1 MPLACASFADIRFHR
16 NILLEVG
23 LTEELKIEKGGKS
36 KEDGKAKEI
45 ALGQH
50 KSSYSIIIKI
60 NHANKTVSND
70 FEIREVSRVRKTD
83 NAGSRA
89 EKMSGSSVGDSNH
102 EYMRRNGVIKRII
115 RNGKRRK
122 ELRCIPVHLRRSR

>member
-1 MPLACASFADIRFHR
+1 MKTKK
-16 NILLEVG
+16 EG
-23 LTEELKIEKGGKS
+23 ES
-36 KEDGKAKEI
+36 KEDGKATEI

-50 KSSYSIIIKI
+50 NSSYSIIIKI

-102 EYMRRNGVIKRII
+102 EYVRRNGVIKRTI
-115 RNGKRRK
+115 RKGKRRK